1 MSYYRTLGL
10 VTEPFSTSPD
20 PAFFYG
26 STEHRAALCR
36 LQISVALKRGLSV
49 MAGDIG
55 TGKTTVGR
63 RLSQVLC
70 EDPAVDFRMI
80 LNPYFRTEKQFL
92 SRMAALFH
100 VPIPNENRATALD
113 YMEAIEQF
121 LFTAGVEQNR
131 TVVLLID
138 EAQILP
144 DFVFEVLRI
153 LLNYETNQFKILQLI
168 LAGQLEL
175 LPRIV
180 AMPNFWDRVA
190 TKVMLK
196 PLDPGDVRDLI
207 QARLRAAGY
216 TQQTPLFAPDAI
228 DLIHAHTN
236 GLPRR
241 VNILCHNILEYLVMY
256 DKKRVDEGIV
266 RKVLDRE
273 SASDDFKTLVPEPQ
287 EALEMPHSQQD
298 QAEQVEDIR
307 LAANSAI
314 VGSKGGFL
322 RVVNA

>member
-1 MSYYRTLGL
+1 MSYYRALGL
-10 VTEPFSTSPD
+10 EAEPFSTSPD

-36 LQISVALKRGLSV
+36 LQISIALKRGLCV

-55 TGKTTVGR
+55 TGKTTLGR
-63 RLSQVLC
+63 RLSQLLC
-70 EDPAVDFRMI
+70 ADEAVVFRMI

-100 VPIPNENRATALD
+100 VPVPDERRATALD
-113 YMEAIEQF
+113 YMEAIEKY
-121 LFTAGVEQNR
+121 LFTAGVEQNQ

-153 LLNYETNQFKILQLI
+153 LLNYETNEFKILQLV

-175 LPRIV
+175 LPRIA
-180 AMPNFWDRVA
+180 AMPNFWDRVS

-196 PLDPGDVRDLI
+196 PLEPGDVRDLI

-216 TQQTPLFAPDAI
+216 CHTQPLFTPDAVE
-228 DLIHAHTN
+228 LIHAHTG

-241 VNILCHNILEYLVMY
+241 VNILCHNVLEYLVMY
-256 DKKRVDEGIV
+256 DKNRADQNTV
-266 RKVLDRE
+266 RQVIDRE
-273 SASDDFKTLVPEPQ
+273 SASDDFKNVVIEPSGP
-287 EALEMPHSQQD
+287 ALE
-298 QAEQVEDIR
+298 V
-307 LAANSAI
+307 NTAI
-314 VGSKGGFL
+314 VGTQGGFL
-322 RVVNA
+322 RVVSA

>member
-1 MSYYRTLGL
+1 MSYFTALGL
-10 VTEPFSTSPD
+10 SAEPFSTSPD
-20 PAFFYG
+20 PAFFHG

-36 LQISVALKRGLSV
+36 LQISIALRRGLSV

-55 TGKTTVGR
+55 TGKTTVSR
-63 RLSQVLC
+63 RLSQVLA
-70 EDPAVDFRMI
+70 EDKDVVFRMI

-92 SRMAALFH
+92 SRLAALFH
-100 VPIPNENRATALD
+100 VPMADERHATALD
-113 YMEAIEQF
+113 YMEAIEQY

-131 TVVLLID
+131 TVGLLID

-153 LLNYETNQFKILQLI
+153 LLNYETNEFKILQVV

-180 AMPNFWDRVA
+180 AMSNFWDRVS

-196 PLDPGDVRDLI
+196 PLEPGDVRDMI
-207 QARLRAAGY
+207 QARLRVAGCRSARDLF
-216 TQQTPLFAPDAI
+216 TPEAI
-228 DLIHAHTN
+228 GLIHEHTG

-256 DKKRVDEGIV
+256 DKKRVDCGTV
-266 RKVLDRE
+266 RKVIERE
-273 SASDDFKTLVPEPQ
+273 AASDDFKGVLDRGVGIPPE
-287 EALEMPHSQQD
+287 EELD
-298 QAEQVEDIR
+298 
-307 LAANSAI
+307 
-314 VGSKGGFL
+314 GGGFL
-322 RVVNA
+322 KVVGA

>member
-10 VTEPFSTSPD
+10 SAEPFSTSPD

-36 LQISVALKRGLSV
+36 LQISIALKRGLSV

-55 TGKTTVGR
+55 TGKTTLGR
-63 RLSQVLC
+63 RLAQLLC
-70 EDPAVDFRMI
+70 EDENIDFRMI

-92 SRMAALFH
+92 SRMAAIFH
-100 VPIPNENRATALD
+100 VPVPDEKRANALD
-113 YMEAIEQF
+113 YMEAIEQY
-121 LFTAGVEQNR
+121 LFSAGVEQNR

-153 LLNYETNQFKILQLI
+153 LLNYETNEFKILQLV

-175 LPRIV
+175 LPRIA
-180 AMPNFWDRVA
+180 AMPNFWDRIA

-196 PLDPGDVRDLI
+196 PLAAGDVRDMI

-216 TQQTPLFAPDAI
+216 QGAQPLFAPEAVER
-228 DLIHAHTN
+228 IHAHTE

-241 VNILCHNILEYLVMY
+241 VNILCHNVLEYLVMY
-256 DKKRVDEGIV
+256 DKKRVDWDIV
-266 RKVLDRE
+266 QQVIERE
-273 SASDDFKTLVPEPQ
+273 SASDDFRNVIFEPKLNRPVSF
-287 EALEMPHSQQD
+287 EEDP
-298 QAEQVEDIR
+298 VELRPGAQI
-307 LAANSAI
+307 
-314 VGSKGGFL
+314 GGLL
-322 RVVNA
+322 RVVNT